1 MAKLVFIAVAF
12 ILLVPTASALE
23 INVNVKGKLG
33 GYVEYFEME
42 NPVDSVQKFTVQWYN
57 SESVSCES
65 RMEFRIYEE
74 GGETYETVWSGSRE
88 MFPGSS
94 DHFEAYWLPGKT
106 GNYSVKLVIHHCQDY
121 FESEMIEFSVESLAS
136 LQEAIAIS
144 AENIPGSRIRIELSS
159 ESDIGNVAVI
169 PSGYP
174 MGWVFSGE
182 NVELAGGKAV
192 LEMEYDPSIWR
203 EEKVDLQAVSLDGKY
218 SSGKIEF
225 ALEEEKY
232 FWEKHGYTLFL
243 IVLSLLVLSVALN
256 LYLAFVKTHRK
267 L

>member
-1 MAKLVFIAVAF
+1 MVRRLAIAVAF

-74 GGETYETVWSGSRE
+74 GNEAYETVWSGSRD

-94 DHFEAYWLPGKT
+94 DHFEAYWLPGKA
-106 GNYSVKLVIHHCQDY
+106 GNYSVKMIIHHCQDY
-121 FESEMIEFSVESLAS
+121 FESELMNFSVESVVSA
-136 LQEAIAIS
+136 QETIGIY
-144 AENIPGSRIRIELSS
+144 AENIPGRKIRIELSS
-159 ESDIGNVAVI
+159 ESDIGDVAVI

-174 MGWVFSGE
+174 IGWIFNGE
-182 NVELAGGKAV
+182 NIELAEGKTV

-218 SSGKIEF
+218 SSGKIAF
-225 ALEEEKY
+225 VLKEEKY
-232 FWEKHGYTLFL
+232 LWEEHGYSLFL
-243 IVLSLLVLSVALN
+243 VALFLLILSVAQN
-256 LYLAFVKTHRK
+256 LYLVRKHRK